1 MVVFTEQMWLVLA
14 THAHTHTPSTVTPP
28 TPTQTQHA
36 IKNTNMLLKI
46 NDCDDF
52 YKTWQF
58 LILFTE
64 NINVIFR
71 HDEVYIQVMGSAKDS
86 IADVAFPKSYFDEYD
101 CSGELTVGFV
111 GSVFLNVLKTCKA
124 LNGVLKIEA
133 SETDDN
139 INVTIT
145 DNNNVYEYTLKSLD
159 LTSSVM
165 EIGRKP
171 IQSKYKVST
180 ETLKRW
186 KNVLYNGQVS
196 FCPSKKSIEIKSKD
210 ENRNGVRLIEQIE
223 SEKFKKFKENPWN
236 KLSISSANF
245 KLFHNMLTFGKDVTM
260 QFCIEYPQ
268 PMNVN
273 VKIKDKVQLSVYLAP
288 TIEDE
293 EEEQDELE
301 QPSKKQKTSA

>member
-1 MVVFTEQMWLVLA
+1 MHLQ
-14 THAHTHTPSTVTPP
+14 
-28 TPTQTQHA
+28 
-36 IKNTNMLLKI
+36 I

-52 YKTWQF
+52 YKTWQYF
-58 LILFTE
+58 ILFTE

-86 IADVAFPKSYFDEYD
+86 IADVTLPKSYFDEYECD
-101 CSGELTVGFV
+101 NEFTVGFV
-111 GSVFLNVLKTCKA
+111 GAVFLNVLKNCKA
-124 LNGVLKIEA
+124 LNGVLKIKA
-133 SETDDN
+133 SETDDD

-145 DNNNVYEYTLKSLD
+145 DNANTYEYTLKSLD

-165 EIGRKP
+165 QIEKKK

-210 ENRNGVRLIEQIE
+210 DNRNGVRLTEQIE
-223 SEKFKKFKENPWN
+223 SEKFKKFKENPWT
-236 KLSISSANF
+236 KFSISFANF
-245 KLFHNMLTFGKDVTM
+245 KLFHNMLAFGKDVNM
-260 QFCIEYPQ
+260 QFFLEYPQ

-273 VKIKDKVQLSVYLAP
+273 VKIKDKVELNVYLAP

-293 EEEQDELE
+293 EEEADEAE
-301 QPSKKQKTSA
+301 QPSKKQKTTA